1 MRARSGYNAG
11 MNQKNQPDSFQFPL
25 VPRRSPPTGEQVVSF
40 VRRCNRQIGET
51 GQTLSQLYWMLSK
64 SLLFLQDL
72 PRYGKHGRW
81 EKWLGKWGISQ
92 SRWMRAKR
100 IATTYVST
108 AQLKRVSVER
118 ALGVA
123 QSKTAEYWAANGSA
137 TSDNQHDFYC
147 TPTPVIK
154 AFLEREEFS
163 GLVWEP
169 AAGDG
174 ASVSALREA
183 GYEVLEGDI
192 RTGTDFLHSRRRT
205 PNIIT
210 NPPWTAS
217 RGELFVRHALKLATD
232 KVAMLL
238 PTWMLEGV
246 ERYELFT
253 EHPVKAV
260 YILSRRPKYQQGTMP
275 FGSCWVVWQQGYRGK
290 ASVEWVLAD

>member
-1 MRARSGYNAG
+1 MGEMAWEVGH
-11 MNQKNQPDSFQFPL
+11 FP
-25 VPRRSPPTGEQVVSF
+25 VS
-40 VRRCNRQIGET
+40 
-51 GQTLSQLYWMLSK
+51 LDASK
-64 SLLFLQDL
+64 AHRNDL
-72 PRYGKHGRW
+72 CLHC
-81 EKWLGKWGISQ
+81 
-92 SRWMRAKR
+92 
-100 IATTYVST
+100 
-108 AQLKRVSVER
+108 SVEACQRR
-118 ALGVA
+118 ACVGVA

-147 TPTPVIK
+147 TPTPVIE

-192 RTGTDFLHSRRRT
+192 RTGTDFLHSV
-205 PNIIT
+205 
-210 NPPWTAS
+210 
-217 RGELFVRHALKLATD
+217 GALLISSPTRPGQRVEVNCSSVMHFKLATD